1 MRNFKL
7 QGMKITTLTD
17 NVVNNSYLA
26 AEHGLSM
33 YLETDSLKIL
43 FDTGQSDL
51 FVKNAYQLGID
62 LSQTDFLILS
72 HSHYDHTGGLKAFMK
87 INSKAT
93 ILAKKDI
100 FIPKF
105 SGKTRFIGLEKS
117 SELRERITFID
128 STLQL
133 DEQVFILTQIR
144 ITYPE
149 DTNFRMFYKK
159 IGISFIPDDF
169 SDELFL
175 VIRRNSRISILTACS
190 HSGISNICE
199 TALQEFPLP
208 VHLIA
213 GGFHIRDCSEEQYQ
227 FLLLYLRKIKPE
239 MIGTC
244 HCTGVERF
252 AHLVR
257 DLECKV
263 FYNYTGNDI
272 TIR

>member
-133 DEQVFILTQIR
+133 MSRF
-144 ITYPE
+144 
-149 DTNFRMFYKK
+149 
-159 IGISFIPDDF
+159 
-169 SDELFL
+169 LF
-175 VIRRNSRISILTACS
+175 
-190 HSGISNICE
+190 
-199 TALQEFPLP
+199 
-208 VHLIA
+208 
-213 GGFHIRDCSEEQYQ
+213 
-227 FLLLYLRKIKPE
+227 
-239 MIGTC
+239 
-244 HCTGVERF
+244 
-252 AHLVR
+252 
-257 DLECKV
+257 
-263 FYNYTGNDI
+263 
-272 TIR
+272 